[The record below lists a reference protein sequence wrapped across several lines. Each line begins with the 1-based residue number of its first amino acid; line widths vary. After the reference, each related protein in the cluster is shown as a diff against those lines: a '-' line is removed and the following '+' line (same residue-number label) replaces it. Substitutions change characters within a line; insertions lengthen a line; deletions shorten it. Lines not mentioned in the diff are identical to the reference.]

1 MIMRVAMVVMVM
13 PMTVRGIMIMTFVTR
28 VIVGVAIMA
37 VVVVL
42 LVLGVGR
49 HLRSGWSRSRR

>member
-1 MIMRVAMVVMVM
+1 MVVMVM
-13 PMTVRGIMIMTFVTR
+13 PMIVRGIMIMTFVTR